1 MSAVNTMQLSAY
13 HIRSNQHVRVDAL
26 NLILVEVAEIDRFH
40 GGHRLVKPSK
50 HVAIYIKHSIESALS
65 STLLRMYSVTS
76 LQ

>member
-1 MSAVNTMQLSAY
+1 MNTIQLSAY
-13 HIRSNQHVRVDAL
+13 HIRSNQHVWVDAL

-40 GGHRLVKPSK
+40 SGHRFVEPTK
-50 HVAIYIKHSIESALS
+50 HVAIYIKHSIEFALS